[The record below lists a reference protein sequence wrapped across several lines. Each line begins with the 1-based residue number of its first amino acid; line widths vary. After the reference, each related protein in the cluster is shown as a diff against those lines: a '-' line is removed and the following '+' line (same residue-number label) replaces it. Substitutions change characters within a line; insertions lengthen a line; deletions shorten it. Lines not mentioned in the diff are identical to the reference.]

1 MNLKKILSLFGIY
14 LILSLTLSH
23 LVFSN
28 QNIQKR
34 EDIASTICG
43 APLDVRDSLILSIG
57 FLCLPGI
64 IDKLIEYREIECQ
77 YAICSYNSIIY
88 NSDDSFN
95 QNFNENCLNYKNY
108 KTCTYVLGEISA
120 IPLVKIID
128 NIKKAIYT
136 FLSNPLSVLVA
147 GYRHYIKTVCFGKGT
162 TVVVKSGLCWSPFVG
177 VFSLYLVS
185 IDIPYAEKRLRDI
198 ANSPPSFKSA
208 SSCFQIDEIEDE
220 LLKIIEDYESQ
231 FETEEEDEDESSENG
246 ESGSSEDEFPDV

>member
-1 MNLKKILSLFGIY
+1 MNLKKILSLFSIY
-14 LILSLTLSH
+14 LILTLSFSH
-23 LVFSN
+23 LVFSAN
-28 QNIQKR
+28 EYKKK
-34 EDIASTICG
+34 EEIAATICG

-108 KTCTYVLGEISA
+108 KTCTYVLGESSA

-136 FLSNPLSVLVA
+136 LLSNPLSVLVV
-147 GYRHYIKTVCFGKGT
+147 GYRHHIKTVCFDKGT
-162 TVVVKSGLCWSPFVG
+162 TVVVDSGLCWSPFVG

-231 FETEEEDEDESSENG
+231 FETEEDEDENSEDG
-246 ESGSSEDEFPDV
+246 ESGSSEDDFPDV